1 MGKRRIGFWMGAYV
15 KCWEKFHCQVEFR
28 KGSRGHTGWKGS
40 SKMMRLETWIIPI
53 FSPLRP
59 CAHGQTSQG
68 LLRGTKF
75 WMTEEIRW
83 IASLD
88 WWQEI
93 CIELSGTSY
102 DQLVVVTQRFWPS
115 VNFDQ
120 ESLVACGPF
129 SGWSRIDEDVVR
141 NGLNHQVFSILGWC
155 TSSTARVLYKY
166 SIIQYSKSVFFPS
179 NHMSV
184 SEIGLYLAIP
194 CYIILYNGD

>member
-1 MGKRRIGFWMGAYV
+1 MLGEIPLPSWIPKGIQRAYWMKWIKQNDETRDMV
-15 KCWEKFHCQVEFR
+15 
-28 KGSRGHTGWKGS
+28 
-40 SKMMRLETWIIPI
+40 TWIIPI

-93 CIELSGTSY
+93 CIELSRTSY

-120 ESLVACGPF
+120 ESLVACGPC

-166 SIIQYSKSVFFPS
+166 SIIQYSKSVFSPRTIWVCLK
-179 NHMSV
+179 MGC
-184 SEIGLYLAIP
+184 IWLYHAISF
-194 CYIILYNGD
+194 YIMVINGDYI